1 MENNSLTD
9 IIKSR
14 RETGEGVFSSIGGAA
29 KERLKEKFDIRR
41 SLPQGGLLT
50 ALFPKLKAY
59 KAQKAASPTE
69 KILKNINTDF
79 TIFAKNSEKLKSI
92 ANNFSIMKKE
102 VNKLAK
108 LEKVVPAT
116 ETKTNL
122 TVRDSETT
130 SPTKLEPEKGNN
142 MFLLIAAVAAVG
154 AAMALGYK
162 QLEESFDVSINGA
175 LKSVSN
181 LGGDLYDKLKS
192 SFENMNFK
200 QLIADNKSV
209 METEVKDSF
218 ARNKN
223 SMLDR
228 QLVKQIE
235 AELNRD
241 VASDDDA
248 AVGAAMKANVQAQN
262 PMNYANQDGPV
273 TNRTTIQTAV
283 PPTSRA
289 PVKVPGE
296 NVISSRYGSRVMN
309 GKTQMHEG
317 LDIKGKTGEPIFSTG
332 KGKANIGKENSGF
345 GIWVIVDHGNGLQTY
360 YGHMSQHAIENGQ
373 DVDAGTIIGYVGS
386 TGISTGPHLH
396 YQIMKD
402 GKSIDPVNNNPSELK
417 NYTFAKYGLLDITPD
432 AAKDTSVP
440 TPPSIQKLESGT
452 KPTKIDGDFT
462 QRAQGAAGAFKQLG
476 LNNPIAM
483 KALLAVAAKESNLTQ
498 VSEYGAEAWG
508 NTIKNKNAKDGPG
521 AGVRYANS
529 IFGKNF
535 TEQEYMNA
543 VSKGNEFFFGP
554 QFMSQYSGGWKYR
567 GRGFVGLTHDYNYK
581 TVSKIIGEDVYSNPD
596 LVNRD
601 ATTNAKATLA
611 IVAYSIGQGN
621 YKKGLEIMNNMKS
634 PDEALKF
641 ITANVAAGG
650 TGMNP
655 NAGVFL
661 QEHYKINFSRAQQK
675 FDSVSTAIDKGGFI
689 NNQALTNT
697 LEGNKKVSSANIPN
711 IGSSSRSR
719 PQQAAAATNS
729 NPDLHA
735 YLFDKLVSNYG

>member
-14 RETGEGVFSSIGGAA
+14 REAGEGVFSSIGGAA

-41 SLPQGGLLT
+41 ALPQGGLLT

-79 TIFAKNSEKLKSI
+79 TIFAKNSEKLESI
-92 ANNFSIMKKE
+92 ANNFSLMKKE

-181 LGGDLYDKLKS
+181 LGGDLYDKLKD
-192 SFENMNFK
+192 SFENMDFK
-200 QLIADNKSV
+200 QLINDNKSV

-223 SMLDR
+223 SMLNR

-235 AELNRD
+235 DELNRD

-248 AVGAAMKANVQAQN
+248 AVGAAMKANVEAQN
-262 PMNYANQDGPV
+262 PMNYAQDGPG
-273 TNRTTIQTAV
+273 TTV
-283 PPTSRA
+283 YKPTTTEVARNPTDRA

-296 NVISSRYGSRVMN
+296 NIISSRYGSRVMN

-332 KGKANIGKENSGF
+332 KGIARVGRENSGF

-402 GKSIDPVNNNPSELK
+402 NKSVDPISNNPSELK
-417 NYTFAKYGLLDITPD
+417 NYTFAKYGLLDITSD

-440 TPPSIQKLESGT
+440 TPPSIQKLGTTPQVIKESAISDEDSIQLAQKIGISKEQWVIFRESIASIESGG
-452 KPTKIDGDFT
+452 KYDISGGAGNHYDGRYQLGKAAKTDAARIAGIPDPKHDEASRESFRKNPKLQELLFAGMT
-462 QRAQGAAGAFKQLG
+462 VANDGYLKNLSSVYRNADINKKLEILAYAHNQGAGGAAKWLQSGITGKDAFGTAGTKYSE
-476 LNNPIAM
+476 
-483 KALLAVAAKESNLTQ
+483 LLATNLK
-498 VSEYGAEAWG
+498 
-508 NTIKNKNAKDGPG
+508 TIPIK
-521 AGVRYANS
+521 
-529 IFGKNF
+529 
-535 TEQEYMNA
+535 
-543 VSKGNEFFFGP
+543 
-554 QFMSQYSGGWKYR
+554 
-567 GRGFVGLTHDYNYK
+567 
-581 TVSKIIGEDVYSNPD
+581 
-596 LVNRD
+596 
-601 ATTNAKATLA
+601 
-611 IVAYSIGQGN
+611 
-621 YKKGLEIMNNMKS
+621 
-634 PDEALKF
+634 
-641 ITANVAAGG
+641 
-650 TGMNP
+650 
-655 NAGVFL
+655 
-661 QEHYKINFSRAQQK
+661 
-675 FDSVSTAIDKGGFI
+675 VSTATSSIEQTLAQSAI
-689 NNQALTNT
+689 ASAQQTNM
-697 LEGNKKVSSANIPN
+697 NAQRN
-711 IGSSSRSR
+711 GS
-719 PQQAAAATNS
+719 QQASVATNL

-735 YLFDKLVSNYG
+735 YLLDKLVSNYG